1 MENSRKRLLG
11 VDYGDAR
18 TGLAVSD
25 TLGMLANGIGYIRS
39 GYDKEVAE
47 QIVKTAQEYDC
58 ACIVIGNP
66 VNMNGTL
73 GPRAEKIDALIALL
87 RTMTSLPIEKF
98 DERLTTAAAHRILN
112 ETNIRSKKR
121 KTVIDT
127 LSAQIILQ
135 NYMDAHRSSD
145 AGVL

>member
-1 MENSRKRLLG
+1 MEETKKRLLG

-18 TGLAVSD
+18 TGFAVSD
-25 TLGMLANGIGYIRS
+25 ALGFLANGIGTFKS
-39 GYDKEVAE
+39 PSKKEVAAE
-47 QIVKTAQEYDC
+47 TVRLAKEYDVEKI
-58 ACIVIGNP
+58 IVGNP

-73 GPRAEKIDALIALL
+73 GPRAEKIQSLIALIGEL
-87 RTMTSLPIEKF
+87 TDIPVATF
-98 DERLTTAAAHRILN
+98 DERLTTAAAHVILN

-135 NYMDAHRSSD
+135 NYMDAHR
-145 AGVL
+145 GN